1 MIIKYV
7 NSKGKEVN
15 LNKSPYR
22 MLISDILD
30 YEWEVVKDDETISGF
45 KRTLSQHKLNI
56 DVLKKGEQNA
66 RMLVNNLTDIFDI
79 DIVNKTPGKLYVD
92 DWYLP
97 CYI

>member
-30 YEWEVVKDDETISGF
+30 YEWEVVKDDETIFGF
-45 KRTLSQHKLNI
+45 KRTLSHHKFKI
-56 DVLKKGEQNA
+56 DVRKKVE
-66 RMLVNNLTDIFDI
+66 
-79 DIVNKTPGKLYVD
+79 
-92 DWYLP
+92 
-97 CYI
+97 